1 MLPRIDLLQDR
12 KGNRST
18 MSKPKALVVNP
29 ALLAVLALA
38 GCNTPSI
45 EDLQRVE
52 YEVAELRA
60 RVEAAEARR
69 DASAALADLAL
80 DSAGQCGQVCLQVSD
95 RLDELYL
102 EITPR

>member
-1 MLPRIDLLQDR
+1 MY
-12 KGNRST
+12 
-18 MSKPKALVVNP
+18 
-29 ALLAVLALA
+29 
-38 GCNTPSI
+38 TPSM